1 MVRCRFPSETKVLTA
16 QVLIQRVS
24 YGALALTLLI
34 ALFAV
39 DAEVG
44 KRLSGIDGM
53 LAALFQR
60 GSVVPLLTSLV
71 FLQGARE
78 LNHFYVLRG
87 VKPYA
92 GYAYVMVVAVFFT
105 PWLSAAGW
113 LGDGVAQ
120 LEGAQTMLVV
130 MLIAIGGAWA
140 TAVLKRD
147 TTDCLRNSSATLQI
161 IFYLGFLSSFG
172 LQIRCGRDIPVEA
185 GAWLMLYILLIT
197 KASDIGAFFA
207 GSILGRHKLWPGVSP
222 GKTIEGTIGGILA
235 SAGVAT
241 WLLYGATILVQR
253 QLADPGQTFQVDTGI
268 RSMARFLSQTTHLS
282 PMLAAG
288 LLGVVLSIAGQMGDL
303 VESCFKRD
311 ACVKDSG
318 QLIPRFGGI
327 LDLLD
332 SPLVAMP
339 VAWIVL
345 TVVWPML

>member
-1 MVRCRFPSETKVLTA
+1 MVRCRYPSEKEVLTA

-34 ALFAV
+34 TLFAV

-44 KRLSGIDGM
+44 NRLTGIDGM
-53 LAALFQR
+53 LASLFQR
-60 GSVVPLLTSLV
+60 GSVVPLLTALV

-78 LNHFYVLRG
+78 LNNFYVLRG

-92 GYAYVMVVAVFFT
+92 GCAYVMVLAVFLT

-120 LEGAQTMLVV
+120 VEGAQTMLLV
-130 MLIAIGGAWA
+130 MLIAMGSVWV
-140 TAVLKRD
+140 TAVIKKD
-147 TTDCLRNSSATLQI
+147 TADCLRNSSATLQI

-172 LQIRCGRDIPVEA
+172 LQIRCGRDIPSAA

-207 GSILGRHKLWPGVSP
+207 GSLLGKHKLWPGVSP
-222 GKTIEGTIGGILA
+222 GKTIEGAIGGILF
-235 SAGVAT
+235 SAGVASL
-241 WLLYGATILVQR
+241 LLYVC
-253 QLADPGQTFQVDTGI
+253 QTYLLDNGI
-268 RSMARFLSQTTHLS
+268 RTMVRFLSQTSHLS
-282 PMLAAG
+282 PMIAVG
-288 LLGVVLSIAGQMGDL
+288 LLGVVLAIAGQMGDL

-311 ACVKDSG
+311 ANVKDSG

-332 SPLVAMP
+332 SPLAAMP
-339 VAWIVL
+339 VAWIIL